1 MRVRAQGKS
10 ALVNLQQFLGNTI
23 FNPLDHK
30 QLPTEEWRGLPDL
43 LDKVIQYIT
52 PILKTK
58 YDNWG
63 DREADLRELV
73 NFGAKYHDINAFL
86 SDILTVMSFK
96 GETLLEGSKIEEERP
111 LVLSTIHQAKG
122 LEWQVVFVIN
132 LVEGGLPI
140 SRSIGDDAAIE
151 EERRLFYVACTRA
164 KDHLFL
170 TYPQFS
176 PRFYVSDVIGHPSRF
191 IEEIRDTQT
200 FDEWEINT

>member
-1 MRVRAQGKS
+1 M
-10 ALVNLQQFLGNTI
+10 
-23 FNPLDHK
+23 DHK
-30 QLPTEEWRGLPDL
+30 QLPTEEWPDLPTL
-43 LDKVIQYIT
+43 LDKVIHHISPLLQ
-52 PILKTK
+52 PK
-58 YDNWG
+58 YENWG

-73 NFGAKYHDINAFL
+73 NFGAKYKDISAFL
-86 SDILTVMSFK
+86 LDILTIMSFK
-96 GETLLEGSKIEEERP
+96 GETLLEGSDIEEEKP

-122 LEWQVVFVIN
+122 LEWQAVFVIN

-140 SRSIGDDAAIE
+140 SRAIGDDAAIE

-176 PRFYVSDVIGHPSRF
+176 PRFYVNDVFGHPSRF
-191 IEEIRDTQT
+191 VEEIRDAKV